1 MSFPNTTPSLT
12 ARMLEAIERDLRQA
26 VALLDAQHCSAMS
39 EMIGFH
45 FGWLEPGGSGS
56 GKRIRPLLTT
66 LACAA
71 VGGDWPRSLPA
82 ASSVE
87 LIHNFSLVHDDIQDN
102 SLERRGRPTLWARW
116 GIPQALNTGDAMW
129 SLAHLSLYRLR
140 DRGTAPEIIL
150 SVQQALD
157 QACLHLTEGQHLDLA
172 YETRPTVSVAEY
184 MRMIEGKTAALI
196 SAAVRSGALIAGASA
211 DASSAFAR
219 FGRHLGL
226 AFQIL
231 DDILGIW
238 GTTSRTGKP
247 AGDDLRARKK
257 TLPILHGLEHSDE
270 FRSLWNRKPPAA
282 NDIRAMAHA
291 LETAGSLDFAR
302 AAAEEHTTLALA
314 ALDDVRLEGEA
325 GEDLSRLAQRLLQR
339 DR

>member
-1 MSFPNTTPSLT
+1 MTLANTAPSLT
-12 ARMLEAIERDLRQA
+12 ACMLEAIERDLRQV
-26 VALLDAQHCSAMS
+26 VALLDAQRCPAMA
-39 EMIGFH
+39 EMIAFH
-45 FGWLEPGGSGS
+45 FGWLEPGGSGG

-66 LACAA
+66 LTCAA
-71 VGGDWPRSLPA
+71 LGGDWARALPA

-129 SLAHLSLYRLR
+129 SLAHLSLHRLR
-140 DRGTAPEIIL
+140 HQATDPEIIL
-150 SVQQALD
+150 TVQHALD
-157 QACLHLTEGQHLDLA
+157 QACLLLTEGQHLDLDFEA
-172 YETRPTVSVAEY
+172 RPTVPVADY

-196 SAAVRSGALIAGASA
+196 SAAARAGALIAGASS
-211 DASSAFAR
+211 DASEECAR

-257 TLPILHGLEHSDE
+257 TLPILHGLEHSDA
-270 FRSLWNRKPPAA
+270 FRSLWSRNSPTE
-282 NDIRAMAHA
+282 NEISAMAHA
-291 LETAGSLDFAR
+291 LETAGSLDYAR
-302 AAAEEHTTLALA
+302 AEAEEHTRLALA
-314 ALDDVRLEGEA
+314 ALHSARPKGEA